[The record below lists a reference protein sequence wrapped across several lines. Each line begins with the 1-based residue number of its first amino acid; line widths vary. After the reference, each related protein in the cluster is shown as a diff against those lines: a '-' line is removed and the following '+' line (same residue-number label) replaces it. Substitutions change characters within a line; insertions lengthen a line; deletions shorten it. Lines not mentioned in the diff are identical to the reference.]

1 MTEPGGII
9 KPIEIIA
16 IQTVPTQVRK
26 PWQATIRT
34 VLQLVLSIALVL
46 PLVFAGVPA
55 VGFIP
60 GMLAVAAGLT
70 RVMALPQVEELLS
83 TYVPWLSAGG
93 NK

>member
-1 MTEPGGII
+1 MTEPTNG
-9 KPIEIIA
+9 KIIA

-34 VLQLVLSIALVL
+34 VVQLVLSVALIL
-46 PLVFAGVPA
+46 PLVFVGVPA
-55 VGFIP
+55 AGFVP

-83 TYVPWLSAGG
+83 KYVPWLSASGSPVAR
-93 NK
+93 